1 MAGTVEGEIQ
11 LVLISEVV
19 EEIAAEA
26 IWVVVEETMKWILD
40 HMRVDIVLVGEDM
53 EAEVGAMAQ
62 VLMVAVAEVME
73 VIQEAITVRG
83 LVDPVV
89 VEIIAV
95 AEIKDKAFINA
106 EKHMMCS
113 RCTQSHIDI
122 K

>member
-1 MAGTVEGEIQ
+1 M
-11 LVLISEVV
+11 
-19 EEIAAEA
+19 
-26 IWVVVEETMKWILD
+26 VVEETMRWILD
-40 HMRVDIVLVGEDM
+40 LMRVDIVLVVEDM
-53 EAEVGAMAQ
+53 EAEAEVMAQ
-62 VLMVAVAEVME
+62 VLMLAVAEVM
-73 VIQEAITVRG
+73 VDIQEGITVRG

-89 VEIIAV
+89 VEIIIV